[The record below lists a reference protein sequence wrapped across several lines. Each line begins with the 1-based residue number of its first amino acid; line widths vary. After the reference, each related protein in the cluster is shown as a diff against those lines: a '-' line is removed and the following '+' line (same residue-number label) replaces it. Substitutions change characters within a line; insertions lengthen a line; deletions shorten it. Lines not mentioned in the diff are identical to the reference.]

1 MGKIVN
7 EKNIIS
13 VFLLTGLIVVAI
25 KSHSYQYIGELI
37 TATKNEV
44 CSENVEETALEVA
57 AEEQNLKISTVT
69 TDFTSSLWG
78 KQNLVDLNGW
88 ISQKLGMRDFY
99 KNNGG
104 VVLKNGYIAGIYP
117 YTSTEY
123 EVSQMKLLKEYL
135 DQCGIQLLYVNE
147 PVKYL
152 KDSDVTEDLG
162 LVSYSNQNADTFLSG
177 LDNAGITYLAL
188 REKIVEEKKDS
199 YEMFYRTD
207 HHWTVPSGKWAA
219 EKIVDELNAEY
230 GYDIDKALY
239 QDENFYYT
247 EYEDAWLGEQ
257 GKKLGKAY
265 VGLDD
270 FCEIEPVYDTDYT
283 LYKGESKTDGSFAD
297 ALIAKSIY
305 LPENNTDIYSAPSWH
320 YSYIPNMSGSKIVN
334 HNIESGRVLVLG
346 DSYSQVMVPFLSLGA
361 SRVDTLV
368 LRAWDGN
375 LKQYITDNSYDTVI
389 VAYAQFMIG
398 AHDNET
404 SANYEMFHFFK

>member
-177 LDNAGITYLAL
+177 LDNAGITYLDL

-257 GKKLGKAY
+257 GKKLG
-265 VGLDD
+265 
-270 FCEIEPVYDTDYT
+270 
-283 LYKGESKTDGSFAD
+283 
-297 ALIAKSIY
+297 
-305 LPENNTDIYSAPSWH
+305 
-320 YSYIPNMSGSKIVN
+320 
-334 HNIESGRVLVLG
+334 
-346 DSYSQVMVPFLSLGA
+346 
-361 SRVDTLV
+361 
-368 LRAWDGN
+368 
-375 LKQYITDNSYDTVI
+375 
-389 VAYAQFMIG
+389 
-398 AHDNET
+398 
-404 SANYEMFHFFK
+404 